1 MLFNILRSKNRG
13 NNKPNA
19 FKISN
24 FGSKYIKNVGFLSV
38 KSYQNLLE
46 IIVQFEQRVEQK

>member
-38 KSYQNLLE
+38 KSYQNILE